1 MIDKNLLEKASKV
14 TMTDYS
20 EIKNLRELSE
30 AIIENL
36 LDEIDDLKQKFE
48 NYKQYVSDNYK
59 RIDEENML

>member
-20 EIKNLRELSE
+20 EIKDLRELSE

>member
-20 EIKNLRELSE
+20 EIKDLRELSE

-36 LDEIDDLKQKFE
+36 LDEIDNLNQKFDD
-48 NYKQYVSDNYK
+48 YKQYVGDNFE
-59 RIDEENML
+59 RIKVEKMI

>member
-20 EIKNLRELSE
+20 EIKDLRELSE

-36 LDEIDDLKQKFE
+36 LDEIDNLNQKF
-48 NYKQYVSDNYK
+48 NDYKQYVGDNFE
-59 RIDEENML
+59 RIKVEKMI

>member
-20 EIKNLRELSE
+20 EIKDLRELSE

-36 LDEIDDLKQKFE
+36 LDEIDNLNQKF
-48 NYKQYVSDNYK
+48 NDYKQYVGDNFEK
-59 RIDEENML
+59 IKVEKMI

>member
-20 EIKNLRELSE
+20 EIKDLRKLSE

-36 LDEIDDLKQKFE
+36 LDEIDNLNQKS
-48 NYKQYVSDNYK
+48 NDYKQYVGDNFE
-59 RIDEENML
+59 RIKVEKMI

>member
-20 EIKNLRELSE
+20 EIKDLRELSE

-36 LDEIDDLKQKFE
+36 LDEIDNLNQKS
-48 NYKQYVSDNYK
+48 NDYKQYVGDNFE
-59 RIDEENML
+59 RIKVEKMI